1 MLRINLNKV
10 AKIKI
15 LIADNSYLIREG
27 FRSIITGNS
36 EFKLVGEAEKA
47 KDLAEKLQLHRPHVL
62 VIDYTSPYFC
72 IDDIQVIHQK
82 FPEVNILAVTYPQNK
97 TTISKVI
104 ENGVI
109 SHLLKDCGKEEIIE
123 AIISTSK
130 GQKFFCGKI
139 LDTVLK
145 DASTEFIPQKAGLG
159 MTKATEGVSC
169 DGIKLSPR
177 EVEIIQLV
185 ADGMSN
191 KEIAEKIFLSV
202 HTITTHRKNIM
213 SKLGVNNTAGL
224 VMFAIRQN
232 LIETNKFL
240 FASN

>member
-1 MLRINLNKV
+1 MRRLILNKV

-15 LIADNSYLIREG
+15 LIADNSFLIREG

-47 KDLAEKLQLHRPHVL
+47 EELTEKLLLNHPQVL
-62 VIDYTSPYFC
+62 VMDYTSPYFC
-72 IDDIQVIHQK
+72 IDDIAVIRK
-82 FPEVNILAVTYPQNK
+82 EFPGVHILAITPPQSR
-97 TTISKVI
+97 IVVSKAMESGIV
-104 ENGVI
+104 
-109 SHLLKDCGKEEIIE
+109 SHLLKDCGKDEIIE
-123 AIISTSK
+123 AIYSTAK

-145 DASTEFIPQKAGLG
+145 EKDIVTS
-159 MTKATEGVSC
+159 EGVSC
-169 DGIKLSPR
+169 EGIKLSPR

-185 ADGMSN
+185 SDGLSN
-191 KEIAEKIFLSV
+191 KEIAERLFLSV
-202 HTITTHRKNIM
+202 HTVTTHRKNIM

-224 VMFAIRQN
+224 MMFAIRQN
-232 LIETNKFL
+232 LIEPNKFL